1 MQLFYNIKMKAISL
15 SIICLLGLVTT
26 SNGVAID
33 EAHRARHRIGH
44 RASHRLRHRIRGDE
58 TD

>member
-1 MQLFYNIKMKAISL
+1 MKAISL

-33 EAHRARHRIGH
+33 EAHRARHRTSH
-44 RASHRLRHRIRGDE
+44 RAGHRLRHRIRGDE